1 MQSVFED
8 LFIGGAADELSAL
21 QAIALF
27 NEFRELTPAG
37 DEGDDMIRKLAER
50 LVSVDLLE
58 QAAALLIHQVEFR
71 VDGETKAEVGAN
83 LAVIRL
89 LDRRPEAALE
99 ALDFSARRLIG
110 LRIPEDQLVVAGG
123 TKFYCDEK
131 EAGVV
136 TSVAGLE
143 GVETVALG
151 YVKTRIADIG
161 DSVRLGAVDGPTVT
175 LHAFPI
181 QD

>member
-1 MQSVFED
+1 MD
-8 LFIGGAADELSAL
+8 RAL
-21 QAIALF
+21 
-27 NEFRELTPAG
+27 G
-37 DEGDDMIRKLAER
+37 DPIQKRGER
-50 LVSVDLLE
+50 R
-58 QAAALLIHQVEFR
+58 F
-71 VDGETKAEVGAN
+71 
-83 LAVIRL
+83 
-89 LDRRPEAALE
+89 P
-99 ALDFSARRLIG
+99 
-110 LRIPEDQLVVAGG
+110 
-123 TKFYCDEK
+123 
-131 EAGVV
+131 AGVV